1 MDFSCAE
8 RYCWG
13 LPNRTTPAS
22 IIPALGEQG
31 PYYPSRRTL
40 FSPNK
45 SKHRESTESL
55 RCLVPSGKFVRKVIL
70 VNAGVILLQCYRFPI
85 RAQLT
90 LSVLWP
96 PQYIKIAVNTHWLS
110 QSVCRSQTRDVW
122 LNSLMSLL
130 VTFVMVFLQHYWEQC
145 SLKLNVISFFTM
157 PLCLIFAGWDQHN
170 TGRPGVFALPLVYN

>member
-13 LPNRTTPAS
+13 LPNRTTPGLHYSCFGRTRALLS
-22 IIPALGEQG
+22 IQEDP
-31 PYYPSRRTL
+31 
-40 FSPNK
+40 FFPNK
-45 SKHRESTESL
+45 SRHRESTESL

-96 PQYIKIAVNTHWLS
+96 PQYIKIAVNAHWLS

-157 PLCLIFAGWDQHN
+157 PPCLIFVGWDQHN